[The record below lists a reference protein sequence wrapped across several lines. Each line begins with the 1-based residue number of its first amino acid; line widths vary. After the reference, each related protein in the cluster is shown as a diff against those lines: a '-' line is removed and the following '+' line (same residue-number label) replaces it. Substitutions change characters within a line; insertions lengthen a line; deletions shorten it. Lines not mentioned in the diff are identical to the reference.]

1 MLNKC
6 VSSGTKHCS
15 ISEIFFYMHVCARSL
30 VNIREPVA
38 LVLVP
43 KSSIQ
48 GAMENLTNQ
57 HKAMAGVIFS

>member
-1 MLNKC
+1 
-6 VSSGTKHCS
+6 
-15 ISEIFFYMHVCARSL
+15 MHVCARSL

-57 HKAMAGVIFS
+57 HKAMAGVIFSWLTDREDK